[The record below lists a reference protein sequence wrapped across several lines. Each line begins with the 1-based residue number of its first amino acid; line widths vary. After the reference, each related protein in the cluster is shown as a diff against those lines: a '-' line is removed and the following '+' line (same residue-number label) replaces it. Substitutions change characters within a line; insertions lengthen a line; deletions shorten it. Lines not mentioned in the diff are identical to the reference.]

1 MLRDIFKY
9 TDEEIDKLS
18 LIDYE
23 LAFHYALE
31 TYVRRDVVY
40 VMGAIYGDKKDSEGK
55 GGNTIIV
62 PQPEIEAWIKE
73 QYEKDEVKKD
83 E

>member
-1 MLRDIFKY
+1 MLRDILKY
-9 TDEEIDKLS
+9 TDGEIDKLS

-31 TYVRRDVVY
+31 TYIRRDLVF
-40 VMGAIYGDKKDSEGK
+40 VMGKVFGNKTKSGDKDGT
-55 GGNTIIV
+55 TIIV
-62 PQPEIEAWIKE
+62 PQPEIEQWIKE
-73 QYEKDEVKKD
+73 QYDKDEV

>member
-31 TYVRRDVVY
+31 TYIRRDLVF
-40 VMGAIYGDKKDSEGK
+40 VMGKVFGTKKKPGDKDGT
-55 GGNTIIV
+55 TIIV
-62 PQPEIEAWIKE
+62 PQPEIEQWIKE
-73 QYEKDEVKKD
+73 QYDKDEVKED

>member
-1 MLRDIFKY
+1 MLRDILKY
-9 TDEEIDKLS
+9 TDGEIDKLS

-31 TYVRRDVVY
+31 TYIRRDLVF
-40 VMGAIYGDKKDSEGK
+40 VMGKVFGDNKDSEGK
-55 GGNTIIV
+55 GGTTIIV
-62 PQPEIEAWIKE
+62 PQPEIEQWIKE
-73 QYEKDEVKKD
+73 QYDKDEVKED